1 MLYNLFGIYYN
12 GLIHRGRRRTKHDVK
27 RQERRRGFS
36 TVKTDADEIPKDE
49 EQLRK
54 KGILSKDE
62 SILFRATQVGFK
74 KLIHP
79 KRLIITDKQIIF
91 YTPKWIGHKIESYG
105 LRADRRLLDITVE
118 NYIRTSSI
126 MMTTM
131 SDSATFKDLPRHAAV
146 DALYTLRG
154 VSRDLKQNF

>member
-1 MLYNLFGIYYN
+1 MSMAESDS
-12 GLIHRGRRRTKHDVK
+12 R
-27 RQERRRGFS
+27 
-36 TVKTDADEIPKDE
+36 EIPKDE

-54 KGILSKDE
+54 KGVLSEDE
-62 SILFRATQVGFK
+62 DVLFRATQVRFR

-91 YTPKWIGHKIESYG
+91 YTPKWIGHAVESYG

-118 NYIRTSSI
+118 KHMRTSTI

-131 SDSATFKDLPRHAAV
+131 TDSATLKDLPRNAAV
-146 DALYTLRG
+146 EALHILRS
-154 VSRDLKQNF
+154 VSKDLKQNF